1 MARWI
6 EKPSQRKKTRYYHQF
21 TYLYC
26 PFALLAP
33 LGAKSARGFSFD
45 SDQDG
50 NIPEKDKKSFK
61 ECLADEELKYKGV
74 QKETWYVYSLGTC
87 LMYLWSSPETL

>member
-6 EKPSQRKKTRYYHQF
+6 EKPSQRQKKRYYHQF

-26 PFALLAP
+26 PY
-33 LGAKSARGFSFD
+33 RGFSFD

-74 QKETWYVYSLGTC
+74 QKETWYAYSLGTC